1 MKVLHSLYSSLSIL
15 FTIIEY
21 IISESILFTK
31 KVQAALIFFS
41 PVKDEQTHNMF
52 DINLKLLRIVEEL
65 QIETLLLGS

>member
-1 MKVLHSLYSSLSIL
+1 MKVLHSLYSSLSIS

-31 KVQAALIFFS
+31 KVQAALIFFF
-41 PVKDEQTHNMF
+41 PAKDEQTHNMF